1 MTAPVAVAPCQLARA
16 PGIIDTLMV
25 AEMKARETAIMDE
38 MMRDV
43 PIKRLGQA
51 EEVAAAVMWPSS
63 PGASF
68 VVGLVLPVDDGCV
81 AR

>member
-1 MTAPVAVAPCQLARA
+1 VAPCQLARA

-43 PIKRLGQA
+43 PIKRLG
-51 EEVAAAVMWPSS
+51 
-63 PGASF
+63 
-68 VVGLVLPVDDGCV
+68 
-81 AR
+81 